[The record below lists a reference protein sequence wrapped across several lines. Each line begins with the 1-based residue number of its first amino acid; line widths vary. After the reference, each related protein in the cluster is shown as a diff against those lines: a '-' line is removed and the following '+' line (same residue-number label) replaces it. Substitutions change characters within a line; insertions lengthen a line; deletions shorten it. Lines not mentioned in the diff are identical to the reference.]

1 MDLNLVI
8 NHNSICH
15 VIELNPEI
23 KLLSR
28 VSRRHKRLTLR
39 LRQGQ
44 QFKKQQKQ
52 NAIRQEI

>member
-15 VIELNPEI
+15 VIELNLEI